1 MNITASLQIKNNIY
15 QVVLNYKDISG
26 KRKQKWVSTGLS
38 EKGNNKRLANQ
49 KMQEIL
55 ASFKEDLYCDNSKPE
70 DKLFATY
77 LKEWLDS
84 IKNTIEENTYDSY
97 KVIVNKVCDYF
108 SERNITLNTLKPAQI
123 QEFYTTLYN
132 KKLTGNTVLHYHN
145 VIRKALQTA
154 LKLDLILSNPA
165 DRVERPKKEQYIGN
179 FYSQAELNKLFEIIK
194 DDPLKLVIY
203 LTSFYGLRRSEVLGL
218 KWDAFNFEEKT
229 ITIKHKAIET
239 RKNNKRVILLKDKTK
254 NQSSYRTLPLVDDI
268 IVLLQENKKEI
279 EDNKKV
285 CGNSYNKNYL
295 DYVCVDSMGKLF
307 RPEYVTD
314 HFTLIMKKNSDI
326 LRKIT
331 FHGLRHSCASLLLA
345 KGIPMKEIQDWL
357 GHSTYSTTANI
368 YAHLEKNTK
377 DKSANVLSNT
387 LTFSEAKTEKQL
399 A

>member
-1 MNITASLQIKNNIY
+1 MNITASLQTKNNIY
-15 QVVLNYKDISG
+15 QVVLNYKDING
-26 KRKQKWVSTGLS
+26 KRKQKWVSTGLT

-55 ASFKEDLYCDNSKPE
+55 TNFKEDLNCPNSKTD
-70 DKLFATY
+70 DKLFTTY
-77 LKEWLDS
+77 LKEWLLS

-97 KVIVNKVCDYF
+97 KVIVNKICDYF
-108 SERNITLNTLKPAQI
+108 EDKKILLNDLKPVEI
-123 QEFYTTLYN
+123 QKFYTFLYS
-132 KKLTGNTVLHYHN
+132 KELTGNTVLHYHN

-165 DRVERPKKEQYIGN
+165 DRVERPKKEQFIGS
-179 FYSQAELNKLFEIIK
+179 FYSQTELNTLFTLIK

-203 LTSFYGLRRSEVLGL
+203 LASFYGLRRSEVLGL
-218 KWDAFNFEEKT
+218 KWEAFNFEDKT

-239 RKNNKRVILLKDKTK
+239 RKDNKRVILLKDKTK

-268 IVLLQENKKEI
+268 IVLLQEHKKQTDENKKI
-279 EDNKKV
+279 
-285 CGNSYNKNYL
+285 CGNSYNKKYL

-314 HFTLIMKKNSDI
+314 HFTLIMNKNKDV
-326 LRKIT
+326 LRKIR
-331 FHGLRHSCASLLLA
+331 FHDLRHSCASLLLA

-368 YAHLEKNTK
+368 YAHLEKDTK
-377 DKSANVLSNT
+377 NKSANVLSNV
-387 LTFSEAKTEKQL
+387 LTFTEHTLEKSC
-399 A
+399 

>member
-1 MNITASLQIKNNIY
+1 M
-15 QVVLNYKDISG
+15 
-26 KRKQKWVSTGLS
+26 
-38 EKGNNKRLANQ
+38 
-49 KMQEIL
+49 
-55 ASFKEDLYCDNSKPE
+55 
-70 DKLFATY
+70 
-77 LKEWLDS
+77 
-84 IKNTIEENTYDSY
+84 
-97 KVIVNKVCDYF
+97 
-108 SERNITLNTLKPAQI
+108 
-123 QEFYTTLYN
+123 
-132 KKLTGNTVLHYHN
+132 
-145 VIRKALQTA
+145 
-154 LKLDLILSNPA
+154 
-165 DRVERPKKEQYIGN
+165 
-179 FYSQAELNKLFEIIK
+179 NKLFEIIK

-268 IVLLQENKKEI
+268 IVLLQEHKKEI

-295 DYVCVDSMGKLF
+295 DYICVDSMGKLF

>member
-15 QVVLNYKDISG
+15 QVVLNYKDING

-55 ASFKEDLYCDNSKPE
+55 ADFKESMICPNLKTD
-70 DKLFATY
+70 DKLFTAY
-77 LKEWLDS
+77 LKEWLLS

-97 KVIVNKVCDYF
+97 KVIVNKICDYF
-108 SERNITLNTLKPAQI
+108 GDKNILLNDLKPVEI
-123 QEFYTTLYN
+123 QKFYTYLYS
-132 KKLTGNTVLHYHN
+132 KELTGNTVLHYHN

-165 DRVERPKKEQYIGN
+165 DRVERPKKEQFIGS
-179 FYSQAELNKLFEIIK
+179 FYSQTELNALFTLIK
-194 DDPLKLVIY
+194 DDPLKMVIY

-218 KWDAFNFEEKT
+218 KWEAFNFEDKT

-239 RKNNKRVILLKDKTK
+239 RKDNKRVILLKDKTK

-268 IVLLQENKKEI
+268 IVLLQEHKKQIDENKKL
-279 EDNKKV
+279 
-285 CGNSYNKNYL
+285 CGNSYNKKYL
-295 DYVCVDSMGKLF
+295 DYICVDSMGKLF

-314 HFTLIMKKNSDI
+314 HFTLIMNKNKDV
-326 LRKIT
+326 LRKIR
-331 FHGLRHSCASLLLA
+331 FHDLRHSCASLLLA

-368 YAHLEKNTK
+368 YAHLEKDTK
-377 DKSANVLSNT
+377 NKSANILANT
-387 LTFSEAKTEKQL
+387 LTFAE
-399 A
+399 

>member
-15 QVVLNYKDISG
+15 QVVLNYKDING

-38 EKGNNKRLANQ
+38 KKGNNKRLANQ

-55 ASFKEDLYCDNSKPE
+55 ADFKESMSCSTSKTD
-70 DKLFATY
+70 DKLFTTY
-77 LKEWLDS
+77 LKEWLLS
-84 IKNTIEENTYDSY
+84 VKNTIEENTYDSY
-97 KVIVNKVCDYF
+97 KVIVNKICDYF
-108 SERNITLNTLKPAQI
+108 EDKKILLNDLKPVEI
-123 QEFYTTLYN
+123 QKFYTFLYS

-165 DRVERPKKEQYIGN
+165 DRVERPKKEQFIGS
-179 FYSQAELNKLFEIIK
+179 FYSQIELNTLFALIK
-194 DDPLKLVIY
+194 YDPLKIVIY

-218 KWDAFNFEEKT
+218 KWEAFNFEDKT

-239 RKNNKRVILLKDKTK
+239 RKDNKRVILLKDKTK

-268 IVLLQENKKEI
+268 IVLLQEHKKQIDKNKKL
-279 EDNKKV
+279 
-285 CGNSYNKNYL
+285 CGNSYNKKYL
-295 DYVCVDSMGKLF
+295 DYICVDSMGKLF

-314 HFTLIMKKNSDI
+314 HFTLIMNKNKDT
-326 LRKIT
+326 LRKIR
-331 FHGLRHSCASLLLA
+331 FHDLRHSCASLLLA

-368 YAHLEKNTK
+368 YAHLEKDTK
-377 DKSANVLSNT
+377 NKSANVLSNV
-387 LTFSEAKTEKQL
+387 LTFTENTLEKSC
-399 A
+399 